1 MSERRLRP
9 QVLIVEDDAANR
21 SLLLHRLARA
31 GYDATAVDTG
41 PAGLEAALSSAPDLI
56 LMDVELPGMDGYSIC
71 RALRSDPRTIATPVI
86 LLTGRTEVKDVVE
99 GLDAGADDF
108 LRKPYDEAELMAR
121 VRSVLRLAA
130 AMAEVAGAQGVIA
143 ALANAVEAKDA
154 GTEHH
159 CERLASLAHRLGQ
172 HVEVEPLELR
182 AIVFGAMLHDVGK
195 IGVRDAI
202 LTKPGPLTDGEWTE
216 MRRHPLIGERICL
229 PLARSSSFGPI
240 IRHHHERWDGSGY
253 PDGLR
258 GDDIPLGARIV
269 GIVDAFDAIVHARP
283 YRPARTAEEAV
294 DEMRRERGKQFDP
307 LLIDAFLVT
316 VELNVEALGDD
327 LSPAAIRSLRVA
339 MPV

>member
-9 QVLIVEDDAANR
+9 HVLVVEDDAANR
-21 SLLLHRLARA
+21 TLLVHRLGRA

-41 PAGLEAALSSAPDLI
+41 TAGLDAALSSAPDLI
-56 LMDVELPGMDGYSIC
+56 LMDVEMPGMDGYSVC
-71 RALRSDPRTIATPVI
+71 RALRADPRTIATPVI
-86 LLTGRTEVKDVVE
+86 LLTGRTDVKDVVE

-154 GTEHH
+154 MTEHH

-172 HVEVEPLELR
+172 HVEVDPLELR
-182 AIVFGAMLHDVGK
+182 AIVFGAMLHDIGK

-202 LTKPGPLTDGEWTE
+202 LTKPGPLDDGEWAE

-240 IRHHHERWDGSGY
+240 IRHHHERWDGTGY

-258 GDDIPLGARIV
+258 GEQIPLGARIV

-283 YRPARTAEEAV
+283 YRPARTAEDAV
-294 DEMRRERGKQFDP
+294 AEMRRDRGRQFDP
-307 LLIDAFLVT
+307 VLVDAFVVT
-316 VELNVEALGDD
+316 VELNVETAADV
-327 LSPAAIRSLRVA
+327 LSAAAMRSLRPA